1 MNLVRDADAFLCV
14 IPGRRIE
21 KHGLKTVSR
30 GKEAT
35 EMFQHPSIKAR
46 IGVLVSALML
56 ACSMA
61 IAADEIECDLYDW
74 LANKSKSKYKYYG
87 EYMNQFSWAE
97 LVHSELDNL
106 SYDMDME

>member
-1 MNLVRDADAFLCV
+1 MQMLFLCV

-21 KHGLKTVSR
+21 KHDLKTVSR

-56 ACSMA
+56 ACGMA
-61 IAADEIECDLYDW
+61 IAAEPDEGVQVLKFDRP
-74 LANKSKSKYKYYG
+74 ANVEIG
-87 EYMNQFSWAE
+87 RAH
-97 LVHSELDNL
+97 V
-106 SYDMDME
+106 